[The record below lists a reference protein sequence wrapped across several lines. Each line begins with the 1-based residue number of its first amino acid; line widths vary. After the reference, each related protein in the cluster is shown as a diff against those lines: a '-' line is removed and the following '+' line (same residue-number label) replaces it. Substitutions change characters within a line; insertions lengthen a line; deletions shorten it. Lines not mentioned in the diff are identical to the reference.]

1 MHSKG
6 ESLKLPLLY
15 ERLPLIKQ
23 NSNVGS
29 KPSLYQNILIA
40 ANVSDLKCFKDLNR
54 PYLRIY

>member
-1 MHSKG
+1 MHSKD

-15 ERLPLIKQ
+15 ERLPLTKQ

-29 KPSLYQNILIA
+29 KPSLCQNILIA
-40 ANVSDLKCFKDLNR
+40 VNVTDLKCFTDLNR